1 MHTVM
6 SLLPRSQHF
15 YFYQPSK
22 FPCAPFKSA
31 LGIPLC
37 GPVSSPSLCL
47 FWILLALLDFST
59 QGDLSTFSS
68 SLLINVSLLDA
79 AMWFYDFR

>member
-47 FWILLALLDFST
+47 F
-59 QGDLSTFSS
+59 
-68 SLLINVSLLDA
+68 
-79 AMWFYDFR
+79 